1 MKFSLNSFLILFI
14 LSSHFVNAQ
23 TDTTTM
29 YYKLERC
36 LKTQNAE
43 AFYNDLILFKNS
55 PQQILGLSSFILY
68 HGNETFGNSLQQLCL
83 SKMDSLSSND
93 YQSISV
99 QQTKNGDYQKA
110 IHYLEKSIELDA
122 KENEN
127 YYGWLLL
134 YYYRDYR
141 KALKHLN
148 HFDDLTPNIIDAPV
162 GENIHFLKGLCY
174 YQLNQYKEAITEF
187 EINKKFEIERFG
199 IKNCNSYIYFYEAR
213 CFEKQTNLIEA
224 EKNYKSAI
232 KLSPYSTEANYYL
245 ALLYQSQQK
254 NKLAKLAMNNALKL
268 IKRGFKQQD
277 VYIELFDEVYQS
289 QIEESMY
296 NINLKIK

>member
-1 MKFSLNSFLILFI
+1 
-14 LSSHFVNAQ
+14 
-23 TDTTTM
+23 M

-55 PQQILGLSSFILY
+55 SQQILDLSSYILY
-68 HGNETFGNSLQQLCL
+68 HGNETFGNSLQKICL
-83 SKMDSLSSND
+83 SKMDSISSND

-110 IHYLEKSIELDA
+110 IHYLEKSITLEA

-134 YYYRDYR
+134 YYYRDYK
-141 KALKHLN
+141 KALEHLN
-148 HFDDLTPNIIDAPV
+148 HYDDLTPNVIDAPV

-199 IKNCNSYIYFYEAR
+199 NKNCNSYIYFYEAR
-213 CFEKQTNLIEA
+213 CFEKLTNSIEA
-224 EKNYKSAI
+224 KKNYQSAI
-232 KLSPYSTEANYYL
+232 KLSPYATEAYYYL
-245 ALLYQSQQK
+245 GLLYQSQQK
-254 NKLAKLAMNNALKL
+254 NKLAEKSINKALQL
-268 IKRGFKQQD
+268 IKKGYKQQD
-277 VYIELFDEVYQS
+277 IYVELFDEVYQS
-289 QIEESMY
+289 QIEES
-296 NINLKIK
+296 ITKF

>member
-1 MKFSLNSFLILFI
+1 MKYFQNNFFIVLILSCRFAI
-14 LSSHFVNAQ
+14 SQ
-23 TDTTTM
+23 TDTTTTM

-36 LKTQNAE
+36 LKNKDAE
-43 AFYNDLILFKNS
+43 FFYNDLIKFKNS
-55 PQQILGLSSFILY
+55 QRQILNLSSFILY
-68 HGNETFGNSLQQLCL
+68 HGNEVFGNSLQQLCL

-110 IHYLEKSIELDA
+110 IQYLEKSIALDA

-134 YYYRDYR
+134 YYYRDYQ

-148 HFDDLTPNIIDAPV
+148 HFDDLTPNVIDAPV

-174 YQLNQYKEAITEF
+174 YQLNQYKEAIAEF

-199 IKNCNSYIYFYEAR
+199 NKNCNSYIYFYEAR
-213 CFEKQTNLIEA
+213 CFEKLSNSIDA
-224 EKNYKSAI
+224 EKNYQFSI
-232 KLSPYSTEANYYL
+232 KLSPYATEAYYYL
-245 ALLYQSQQK
+245 GLLYQSQQK
-254 NKLAKLAMNNALKL
+254 NKFAKRYINKALQL
-268 IKRGFKQQD
+268 IKKGYKQQD
-277 VYIELFDEVYQS
+277 IYVELFDEVYQS
-289 QIEESMY
+289 QIEES
-296 NINLKIK
+296 ITKF